1 MKLKGINR
9 DHNSLQKKMSDDVHF
24 EKRKKLSTC
33 SLRFLF
39 YCFVT
44 KFYSSTRKSRVSLTS
59 KVHLDQWAQKN
70 CNAFSETITQS
81 MGHSVSQGVNKPVNR
96 SDEVD
101 KSKKIFGSR
110 APSPSRKA
118 LVLESLVQVR
128 ALFPEY
134 VASFGSASALIHI
147 WQGEACFTICSRL
160 LCAPTR
166 VLCGWFRPNPVSYRI
181 R

>member
-1 MKLKGINR
+1 MKLKGVNR

-33 SLRFLF
+33 SLV
-39 YCFVT
+39 CFVT

-81 MGHSVSQGVNKPVNR
+81 MGRSVSQGVYKPVNR

-134 VASFGSASALIHI
+134 VASFGSAPYDNKTLS
-147 WQGEACFTICSRL
+147 TS
-160 LCAPTR
+160 T
-166 VLCGWFRPNPVSYRI
+166 
-181 R
+181 

>member
-24 EKRKKLSTC
+24 EKKKKLSTC

-134 VASFGSASALIHI
+134 VASFGSAPYDNKTLS
-147 WQGEACFTICSRL
+147 TS
-160 LCAPTR
+160 T
-166 VLCGWFRPNPVSYRI
+166 
-181 R
+181 